1 MPIRKPRL
9 RGLQTCEQRV
19 EHLVLL
25 QFAQVKGLVGRA
37 VVGIWSTHG
46 NLSDNNSCLILQQK
60 RRPVFLEPLPME
72 ARPGRKPFRIL
83 SLDGGGTF
91 ALIQAKVLDD
101 LFPGENGHQV
111 LSHFDLVSACSGGA
125 IVAAALIEGYSPREI
140 FDLFDNP
147 VNRHALFG
155 RLPWYRSILQLLTGA
170 FSPSNPVGQRF
181 STDGKLQFLH
191 RILPRMGTRSLQN
204 LHGILNDSLA
214 LLQAQRGEG
223 RRPMSFLF
231 VTYDFDRDRARMMR
245 SNVASPAASFPH
257 RQQRATLAEAAHA
270 SSTAPINW
278 FDKPAEFD
286 GCRFWDGAMTG
297 YNNPVLAGVVEAIAL
312 GVPRRNIGVL
322 SLGTSTVFLP
332 ECGTNGIPDTLCR
345 PRARTGF
352 LPELV
357 KVGKTIIADP
367 PDAHTFI
374 AHLMLGGGLPHDV
387 SSCPYTETAIVRM
400 NPVIQPVVARATGQW
415 SAPAGWSVEEFRR
428 IAEMDISASA
438 QDDVDLIKRLC
449 DGWLLDA
456 WHNQPV
462 RGCGIWTSPAAQ
474 ATLANTDQLCEIG
487 HRWYSDARAAWIA
500 LSA

>member
-1 MPIRKPRL
+1 
-9 RGLQTCEQRV
+9 
-19 EHLVLL
+19 
-25 QFAQVKGLVGRA
+25 
-37 VVGIWSTHG
+37 
-46 NLSDNNSCLILQQK
+46 
-60 RRPVFLEPLPME
+60 ME

-91 ALIQAKVLDD
+91 ALIQAKALDD
-101 LFPGENGHQV
+101 LFPGEDGHQV

-140 FDLFDNP
+140 FDLFDDP
-147 VNRHALFG
+147 VNRYALFG
-155 RLPWYRSILQLLTGA
+155 RLPWYRSLLQLLTGA
-170 FSPSNPVGQRF
+170 LSASNRVGQRF
-181 STDGKLQFLH
+181 STDGKLEFLH
-191 RILPRMGTRSLQN
+191 RILPRMGTVSLQN
-204 LHGILNDSLA
+204 LHTMVNDSIA
-214 LLQAQRGEG
+214 RVRAQRDEAD
-223 RRPMSFLF
+223 RAMSFLF

-278 FDKPAEFD
+278 FDKPAELD

-312 GVPRRNIGVL
+312 GVPRRDIGVL

-332 ECGTNGIPDTLCR
+332 ERGTAGIPDGLCR
-345 PRARTGF
+345 SRARTGF

-357 KVGKTIIADP
+357 KVGKAIIADP

-374 AHLMLGGGLPHDV
+374 AHLMLDGGLPRDV
-387 SSCPYTETAIVRM
+387 SCCPYTETAVVRM
-400 NPVIQPVVARATGQW
+400 NPVIQPVVERTTGQW
-415 SAPAGWSVEEFRR
+415 SAPAGWSVDEFRR

-438 QDDVDLIKRLC
+438 QDDVDLIKRLG
-449 DGWLLDA
+449 DGWLGDA

-462 RGCGIWTSPAAQ
+462 RGCGVWASPPAQ
-474 ATLANTDQLCEIG
+474 APLANTDQLCEIG
-487 HRWYSDARAAWIA
+487 HRWYSDAKAAWIA